1 MQTPS
6 IGVAVSGGVDSLVSA
21 FLLKQQYKRVFGL
34 HFTTGYEIG
43 KTQMNR
49 LKDQLKMDIITL
61 DLSVPFENEVIQ
73 YFVSTYIL
81 GKTPN
86 PCMVCNQKIKFGVLL
101 EQAKKLG
108 ADYLATG
115 HYATIVNA
123 LTQKDPDFP
132 DARLEKAADAK
143 KDQSYFLARLSCEQL
158 SKILCPLAGITKDQV
173 KALAARHLLTP
184 VSAKESQD
192 ICFIHDTDFFAFV
205 AKKTGLVPEPG
216 PVVDINGRQVGVHN
230 GVHAFTVGQR
240 RGINCPASEP
250 YYVRKIDPA
259 THTLHVCFKKD
270 LARKEMTVEQLIW
283 HDTRSDAI
291 QPDAARSDAGP
302 SDAGPS
308 DAIRPD
314 AGQFESV
321 QEVAAKIRYRH
332 TEAPAFLI
340 RRGTFGRVLF
350 RRPQYAVTP
359 GQAAVFYSGRQ
370 VLGSAIIQ

>member
-1 MQTPS
+1 MLSPS

-21 FLLKQQYKRVFGL
+21 FLLKQQFKQVFGL
-34 HFTTGYEIG
+34 HFTTGYETR
-43 KTQMNR
+43 KTDMNR
-49 LKDQLKMDIITL
+49 LKDQLKMDIFTL
-61 DLSVPFENEVIQ
+61 DLSGPFENEVIQ

-123 LTQKDPDFP
+123 LTQPDTPKP
-132 DARLEKAADAK
+132 DARLEKGADTK

-158 SKILCPLAGITKDQV
+158 SRILCPLAKMTKDQV
-173 KALAARHLLTP
+173 KTLAARHHLTP

-192 ICFIHDTDFFAFV
+192 ICFIHDTDFFKFV
-205 AKKTGLVPEPG
+205 ASKTGLAPEPG
-216 PVVDINGRQVGVHN
+216 PVVDINGRQVGTHN

-250 YYVRKIDPA
+250 YYVRKIDPES
-259 THTLHVCFKKD
+259 HTLHVCFKKD
-270 LARKEMTVEQLIW
+270 LARKEMTVEQMVW
-283 HDTRSDAI
+283 QDARSDAD
-291 QPDAARSDAGP
+291 QSHADQSDALHPDAARADDDRSD
-302 SDAGPS
+302 
-308 DAIRPD
+308 
-314 AGQFESV
+314 V
-321 QEVAAKIRYRH
+321 VLEVAAKIRYRH
-332 TEAPAFLI
+332 TEAPATLI

-350 RRPQYAVTP
+350 HRPQFAVTP
-359 GQAAVFYSGRQ
+359 GQAAVFYRGRQ